1 MSTAPLF
8 PIGFQPDQHTIL
20 VVDDNPNNLGVVF
33 DYLKGYGF
41 NLLAAR
47 DGESGLKR
55 VHYAKPDLIL
65 LDVMMPGLDGFEV
78 CRRLKQDPATADIP
92 VIFMTAL
99 ASVDDT
105 VQGFAAGAVDYITK
119 PLRQEEMLAR
129 ITTHLRLRA
138 LSRDLQVHND
148 HLQRMSNEL
157 LTAKDLA
164 EKQAATLAELNA
176 SKDRLFSIVAH
187 DLRGPFTALLL
198 TSQTV
203 ERLAGSVPPERLRK
217 MGHNLHES
225 AKAVANLL
233 ENLLEWSRLQLGRI
247 RPNPEMLAT
256 REVVARSI
264 SVFREMAEQKNVS
277 VENEIPADLH
287 LFADDTMLALVV
299 RNLVSNALKFTPSNG
314 QVRVAVRALQP
325 ENNQVQLVVTD
336 TGVGIAAEDQA
347 KLFKLGVHHSALGT
361 NQERGS
367 GLGLLLCQEMLAL
380 NDGEIWIESVPGT
393 GTQVYFSLPLRPPAK
408 ETQTAA

>member
-8 PIGFQPDQHTIL
+8 PPSFQPDRHTIL

-78 CRRLKQDPATADIP
+78 CRRLKKDPTTADIP

-129 ITTHLRLRA
+129 ITTHLQMRA
-138 LSRDLQVHND
+138 LSRDLQARNE
-148 HLQRMSNEL
+148 HLQRVSEEL
-157 LTAKDLA
+157 RVAKDLA
-164 EKQAATLAELNA
+164 EKQTAALAELNA
-176 SKDRLFSIVAH
+176 SKDRLFSIIAH
-187 DLRGPFTALLL
+187 DLRGPFTTLLL

-203 ERLAGSVPPERLRK
+203 ERMAGSVPTERLKK

-247 RPNPEMLAT
+247 RPNPQRLAA
-256 REVVARSI
+256 REVVARSLL
-264 SVFREMAEQKNVS
+264 VFRDMAEQKNVA
-277 VENEIPADLH
+277 VQNAVPEEVH
-287 LFADDTMLALVV
+287 VFADDTMLALVV
-299 RNLVSNALKFTPSNG
+299 RNLISNALKFTPPNG
-314 QVRVAVRALQP
+314 QVNVALHQLDEATNRAHM
-325 ENNQVQLVVTD
+325 VVTD
-336 TGVGIAAEDQA
+336 TGVGIAPEDQA
-347 KLFKLGVHHSALGT
+347 KLFKLGVHHTALGT

-367 GLGLLLCQEMLAL
+367 GLGLLLCQDMLLL
-380 NDGEIWIESVPGT
+380 NGGEIWIESTPGAGTSVHFTVP
-393 GTQVYFSLPLRPPAK
+393 LHPPA
-408 ETQTAA
+408 ETKTAA

>member
-1 MSTAPLF
+1 MSTVPLF
-8 PIGFQPDQHTIL
+8 PPNFEPDRHTIL

-78 CRRLKQDPATADIP
+78 CRRLKKDPATADIP

-129 ITTHLRLRA
+129 ITTHLQMRA
-138 LSRDLQVHND
+138 LSRDLQARNE
-148 HLQRMSNEL
+148 HLQRVSEEL
-157 LTAKDLA
+157 RAAKDLA
-164 EKQAATLAELNA
+164 EKQAAALAELNA
-176 SKDRLFSIVAH
+176 SKDRLFSIIAH
-187 DLRGPFTALLL
+187 DLRGPFTTLLL

-203 ERLAGSVPPERLRK
+203 ERMAGSVPTERLKK

-233 ENLLEWSRLQLGRI
+233 ENLLEWARLQLGRI
-247 RPNPEMLAT
+247 RPNPQRLAA
-256 REVVARSI
+256 REVVARSVL
-264 SVFREMAEQKNVS
+264 VFHDMADQKNVTVHNAVPEGVS
-277 VENEIPADLH
+277 V
-287 LFADDTMLALVV
+287 FADDTMLALVV
-299 RNLVSNALKFTPSNG
+299 RNLISNALKFTPPNG
-314 QVRVAVRALQP
+314 QVNVAVQ
-325 ENNQVQLVVTD
+325 QLDEAANRVHMVVSD
-336 TGVGIAAEDQA
+336 TGVGIAPEDQA
-347 KLFKLGVHHSALGT
+347 KLFKLGVHHTALGT

-367 GLGLLLCQEMLAL
+367 GLGLLLCQDMLLL
-380 NDGEIWIESVPGT
+380 NGGEIWIESTPGV
-393 GTQVYFSLPLRPPAK
+393 GTSVHFTVPLRPPT
-408 ETQTAA
+408 ETATAA